1 MNSNALTELL
11 SDAADKLHLPKTE
24 DNTLDIDPT
33 SDEAVYLLALYAEQE
48 EQARL
53 AALATKD
60 RGRVT
65 KLLAE
70 LCPDGA
76 TITIGGEELF
86 SRRIDST
93 RAINVKALKEEFP
106 DTPDNIEFWTTNIV
120 TKSIWAPKQ
129 PGGAA

>member
-1 MNSNALTELL
+1 MNSNALTEFLA
-11 SDAADKLHLPKTE
+11 DAADKLHARKTE
-24 DNTLDIDPT
+24 DNTIDISPE
-33 SDEAVYLLALYAEQE
+33 SEEGFYLLALYAEQE

-65 KLLAE
+65 KLLAD

-86 SRRIDST
+86 SRRIDTT
-93 RAINVKALKEEFP
+93 RAINVKTLKAEFP
-106 DTPDNIEFWTTNIV
+106 DEPANAEFWTTNIV